1 MVLLTLKKWKKMEK
15 YNNKELVFK
24 LSKLI
29 NDLNKVDR

>member
-15 YNNKELVFK
+15 YYNKELVFK

-29 NDLNKVDR
+29 NELNKVDR